1 MKARINLWI
10 SAVRSDHLLF
20 VRICHHYFVCLIAI
34 PTWIFMGLLRYATG
48 RRNAVLGQS
57 HFQYNIYMKIQKM
70 QQSHSLAPHEET
82 ACSNVNVTRNG
93 GNGLAGKHTLMFV
106 KL

>member
-1 MKARINLWI
+1 
-10 SAVRSDHLLF
+10 
-20 VRICHHYFVCLIAI
+20 
-34 PTWIFMGLLRYATG
+34 MGLLRYATG

-57 HFQYNIYMKIQKM
+57 YFQYNIYVKIQKM

-82 ACSNVNVTRNG
+82 ACSNGNVTRNRG
-93 GNGLAGKHTLMFV
+93 GNRLEGKHTFMFV